1 MISYVNSNKYKLLI
15 TIDLVLKVIRGF
27 FVSLFKINGL
37 YKIIAIGRNVK
48 ILGNKKDLYVGK
60 RVKIEDNVFLQTVS
74 QNGIILENNVTICNG
89 TQIRPSG
96 FYGGNLGWGLKMGS
110 YSSIGANSYIGC
122 SGMIKIGDNVMIGP
136 HCTMIAENHN
146 YSDLEIPMIKQGVS
160 NKGIE
165 IKDNVWI
172 GANVT
177 ILDGVTVE
185 SGCILAAG
193 AVITKSTEPDGIYAG
208 VPAKRIKE
216 RI

>member
-1 MISYVNSNKYKLLI
+1 MIKYENSDKYKILI
-15 TIDLVLKVIRGF
+15 LKGLSIKVIRGLF
-27 FVSLFKINGL
+27 RSLLSFKGEHIV
-37 YKIIAIGRNVK
+37 AIGKNVT
-48 ILGNKKDLYVGK
+48 ILGKKNDFTIGK

-74 QNGIILENNVTICNG
+74 QNGIHLGNNVTICNG

-96 FYGGNLGWGLKMGS
+96 FYGGKLGYGLCMGN

-122 SGMIKIGDNVMIGP
+122 SGKIIIGNNVMIGP

-146 YSDLEIPMIKQGVS
+146 FSDINIPMIKQGVS
-160 NKGIE
+160 NIGIE
-165 IKDNVWI
+165 IKDNVWV

-177 ILDGVTVE
+177 ILDGVTIE

-193 AVITKSTEPDGIYAG
+193 AVVTKSTQKNGIYAG

-216 RI
+216 R